1 MLLKAG
7 NQMKLLPFAD
17 NRSAPKAKGASA
29 KREYAIAIATGPYR
43 NAAAAEQTAAA
54 QRVEVAYK
62 EGMRSSCRFGTCMGL
77 HSLRKTGGLASA
89 SARRSTS
96 ARASNASRRSNG
108 EGSAALHSLALLR
121 SLARA

>member
-1 MLLKAG
+1 VLLKAG

-62 EGMRSSCRFGTCMGL
+62 EGYEELVQIWDVHGPAFIKEDWRPGERFRAKINL
-77 HSLRKTGGLASA
+77 SA
-89 SARRSTS
+89 SK
-96 ARASNASRRSNG
+96 
-108 EGSAALHSLALLR
+108 
-121 SLARA
+121 